1 MNRKSSTTTYL
12 FSGAGVAIMFLL
24 LVAIYVISGVVK
36 HRVDLTADQ
45 IYTLSKG
52 TTTILSKLDT
62 PVEIRFYCSQRV
74 NSMPVFLKTYAQ
86 RVEDLLGE
94 YRKNSK
100 SKITLKKFDPEPDS
114 DAEESA
120 TLDGV
125 EGQMLNSGE
134 KIYLGLAVSCLDTK
148 VALPFLTPD
157 REKLLEYDLSRAI
170 SQVVS
175 TEKPTIGVM
184 SSLPVFGMMNP
195 MMMQMGGGRQ
205 EPWVILSELKK
216 DYTVKQVEMTAGKI
230 DDDIKLLVVIY
241 PRDITDK
248 AQYAIDQ
255 FVLRGGKLIAFLDPL
270 CYFDSRN
277 NSQMNPMQRN
287 INSGASLEKLLKAW
301 GLEFDKNKVIA
312 DLTFATR
319 LNQGGRAVPTPA
331 VLSLN
336 SEAMDTNDVAT
347 SQIDNMVIP
356 FAGVFTGTPTEG
368 LKKTVLL
375 RTSTQSQSIE
385 KMLAEFSGEQ
395 TAKDFVPSGK
405 EQALAIRLTGK
416 FKTAFPDG
424 KPKETESKD
433 ANKDEPKDEKKDDA
447 PALKESKTDGVVVL
461 VGDCDMIHDQVC
473 VSIQNFL
480 GQRIVMR
487 QNQNLD
493 FVQNVV
499 DQMAGDSNLIGVRSR
514 ASMSRPF
521 TLVKKMQTQAEDRF
535 RNRIK
540 DLEKSLAD
548 TQQKLNE
555 MQAKKEGGQRFIL
568 SPEQQT
574 AIQNFRKDEARVKR
588 ELKKERKNLR
598 QDIESLETR
607 LEWVNIAGMPC
618 LVTIAGLGLAL
629 INRKKTAA
637 K

>member
-1 MNRKSSTTTYL
+1 
-12 FSGAGVAIMFLL
+12 
-24 LVAIYVISGVVK
+24 
-36 HRVDLTADQ
+36 
-45 IYTLSKG
+45 
-52 TTTILSKLDT
+52 
-62 PVEIRFYCSQRV
+62 
-74 NSMPVFLKTYAQ
+74 
-86 RVEDLLGE
+86 
-94 YRKNSK
+94 
-100 SKITLKKFDPEPDS
+100 
-114 DAEESA
+114 
-120 TLDGV
+120 
-125 EGQMLNSGE
+125 
-134 KIYLGLAVSCLDTK
+134 
-148 VALPFLTPD
+148 
-157 REKLLEYDLSRAI
+157 
-170 SQVVS
+170 
-175 TEKPTIGVM
+175 
-184 SSLPVFGMMNP
+184 
-195 MMMQMGGGRQ
+195 
-205 EPWVILSELKK
+205 
-216 DYTVKQVEMTAGKI
+216 
-230 DDDIKLLVVIY
+230 
-241 PRDITDK
+241 
-248 AQYAIDQ
+248 
-255 FVLRGGKLIAFLDPL
+255 
-270 CYFDSRN
+270 
-277 NSQMNPMQRN
+277 
-287 INSGASLEKLLKAW
+287 
-301 GLEFDKNKVIA
+301 
-312 DLTFATR
+312 
-319 LNQGGRAVPTPA
+319 
-331 VLSLN
+331 
-336 SEAMDTNDVAT
+336 MDTNDVAT